1 MPGEVREDANCPGD
15 TLTNQSARGEQY
27 QFPEILGD
35 QIPTC
40 HVPHS
45 LSAVMLGLDWP
56 KELGKKLVR
65 RAETPDVG

>member
-1 MPGEVREDANCPGD
+1 MWEAEPCWGAWCISKWPRPA
-15 TLTNQSARGEQY
+15 AGEQ
-27 QFPEILGD
+27 FLGLLGD
-35 QIPTC
+35 QIPIRR
-40 HVPHS
+40 VPHS

>member
-1 MPGEVREDANCPGD
+1 MRCGRQNPVGERGAFQKCPHP
-15 TLTNQSARGEQY
+15 AAGEQ
-27 QFPEILGD
+27 FLGHLGD
-35 QIPTC
+35 QIPTRR
-40 HVPHS
+40 VPHS